1 MNTVTETPFYSR
13 RLTNG
18 MRTALV
24 SNIQKHIDEEFT
36 KLPLYNECL
45 EMIDV
50 FTEKFWE
57 NLYKVMPKS
66 DVDVI
71 LKYNNL
77 CTDTRL
83 HIAKSSKWEID
94 NGQSRWNGSY
104 WGDSKPFGPNMIDRY
119 TIPQNISATAVTHN
133 TLKDLGD
140 EFCEKFYRILD
151 LNECEKKKIIS
162 AMTHIIKSATTTGKL
177 VEAYPDMMKFIPD
190 EWKKKEERNNSGSSS
205 VRTVT
210 DVDINAFLK

>member
-13 RLTNG
+13 RLTND
-18 MRTALV
+18 MRNVLI
-24 SNIQKHIDEEFT
+24 SKIKDHIDEEFT

-57 NLYKVMPKS
+57 TLYKDIPKS

-71 LKYNNL
+71 LKYNSL
-77 CTDTRL
+77 CTTTRL
-83 HIAKSSKWEID
+83 HIAKSSKWETD
-94 NGQSRWNGSY
+94 NGNPRWNGSY
-104 WGDSKPFGPNMIDRY
+104 WGNSKPFGPNLTGRY
-119 TIPQNISATAVTHN
+119 TVPQHVSTTKVASDALN
-133 TLKDLGD
+133 DLGD

-151 LNECEKKKIIS
+151 LNECEKAKVVAALTKV
-162 AMTHIIKSATTTGKL
+162 IKSATTTGKL

-190 EWKKKEERNNSGSSS
+190 KWKKKEEKSQSTTR
-205 VRTVT
+205 VKIVA